1 MRDIGAEILEA
12 MHEDENYGRK
22 LWGMRHRGQTI
33 AVLVFVILAIYN
45 FFTTKMTSETDM
57 YSALLDGIETHM
69 GIKAKDIAWENVDFP
84 LTSKDN
90 KNWIASNK
98 SPQAVEDTVRNKLE
112 GFNVIEKGETIFTT
126 GFWDLW
132 IHINEGKSVYVKI
145 NEDNIIA
152 YYGTQV
158 AVEYE
163 IK

>member
-1 MRDIGAEILEA
+1 MMNKTLF
-12 MHEDENYGRK
+12 K
-22 LWGMRHRGQTI
+22 KWGKVIIVG
-33 AVLVFVILAIYN
+33 VILICIGIYIYE
-45 FFTTKMTSETDM
+45 MPRETDM
-57 YSALLDGIETHM
+57 HSALLDGIETHM
-69 GIKAKDIAWENVDFP
+69 GIKAKDIEWENIDFP

-158 AVEYE
+158 AIEYE